1 MTYERR
7 KWYVIEGETEEAE
20 LERNLKLQNGEKR
33 QEKQNGG
40 VRFLLEGVVVNALM
54 VSYRRFTEVM
64 PEHAHGENVYEIHLV
79 TDGKGTVML
88 NRKAYPVNAGVLYI
102 TGPGVLHEQIAGKE
116 NSVTEFGVYLQ
127 LEDARTGGELI
138 RNLQKQPMWYGKAR
152 EALSRLAGEILTEQS
167 AKRPG
172 SAELLPH
179 LLAEFFIECIRSIL
193 PGEEDSQ
200 SFPVPEEKFSAHA
213 MQEENALLVTDE
225 VFLYEYREI
234 TLQELARRLGFS
246 VRQTQRLLYRI
257 YGKSFTQKKLEARMS
272 AALTLLQNSR
282 YSITEIS
289 EQLGYSSMEHFSH
302 AFAKYYG
309 YVPSKLRKGM

>member
-1 MTYERR
+1 MKQRM
-7 KWYVIEGETEEAE
+7 
-20 LERNLKLQNGEKR
+20 EKEQKGNR
-33 QEKQNGG
+33 QGKQGGG

-79 TDGKGTVML
+79 TDGKGTVLL
-88 NRKAYPVNAGVLYI
+88 NREAHPAGGGVLYI
-102 TGPGVLHEQIAGKE
+102 TGPGVLHEQISDKE
-116 NSVTEFGVYLQ
+116 NPVTEFGLYLQ
-127 LEDARTGGELI
+127 LEEDRAGGELI
-138 RNLQKQPMWYGKAR
+138 QSLRRQPMWHGKGR
-152 EALSRLAGEILTEQS
+152 KSLPLLAGQILSEQ
-167 AKRPG
+167 AAERPG
-172 SAELLPH
+172 SVEKLPH
-179 LLAEFFIECIRSIL
+179 LLADFLIECIRSMLKVPEEGEQL
-193 PGEEDSQ
+193 PA
-200 SFPVPEEKFSAHA
+200 PEEKFSAHTV
-213 MQEENALLVTDE
+213 QEENAFLVTDE

-282 YSITEIS
+282 FSITEIS

-309 YVPSKLRKGM
+309 CVPSRLRKGK

>member
-1 MTYERR
+1 MERR
-7 KWYVIEGETEEAE
+7 TEREY
-20 LERNLKLQNGEKR
+20 GEKG
-33 QEKQNGG
+33 QGTQAGG
-40 VRFLLEGVVVNALM
+40 VRFLLEGVVVNVLM

-79 TDGKGTVML
+79 TDGRGTVLL
-88 NRKAYPVNAGVLYI
+88 NREAHPVSGGILYI
-102 TGPGVLHEQIAGKE
+102 TGPGVLHEQISEKE
-116 NSVTEFGVYLQ
+116 NPVTEFGLYLQ
-127 LEDARTGGELI
+127 LEKDRPGGELVQGL
-138 RNLQKQPMWYGKAR
+138 RQHPTWYGRGRA
-152 EALSRLAGEILTEQS
+152 ALPLLAGQILSEQ
-167 AKRPG
+167 AAEQPG
-172 SAELLPH
+172 SMEKLPH
-179 LLAEFFIECIRSIL
+179 LLADFLIECIRSLLKVQEKEALL
-193 PGEEDSQ
+193 PA
-200 SFPVPEEKFSAHA
+200 PEEKFSAHTV
-213 MQEENALLVTDE
+213 QEENAFLVTDE

-282 YSITEIS
+282 FSITEIS

-309 YVPSKLRKGM
+309 CVPSRLRKGK